1 MPEETTAPPITYGDA
16 ITESSIATLASLG
29 GVPATTWLD
38 LSPLILSRDGSRRII
53 RVGPKITLM
62 NLVFYPGFAIRPLS
76 SAGGAQRWE
85 GCRLAALAVP
95 REPGQ
100 ELVLWNRGNH
110 RMAAPKGRYMV
121 GLYAPY
127 RGLQDTEL
135 SKTPVNPIPAVR
147 SVRAELA
154 RISAGWD
161 VFWHSRYVFQNHLRQ
176 QVVSRLV
183 DGILEYGWAEMAR
196 VSAAAR
202 PVQSLT
208 WETAVAVSAELV
220 RMAVGPMTGDPSLW
234 ARRLARNIDVDAFR
248 IRLDKGQV
256 PGVDTRATPWGPTA
270 ETLIST
276 TPTGDVNVKKVAIT
290 EWHEANQRNTED
302 VILKYHDSE
311 MQRPFE
317 AHDGYSD
324 DHDHDPLA

>member
-1 MPEETTAPPITYGDA
+1 MTEARTVPPITYGDP
-16 ITESSIATLASLG
+16 ITEGSIATFASLG
-29 GVPATTWLD
+29 GVPATQWID
-38 LSPLILSRDGSRRII
+38 MSPLVLSRDGSRRII
-53 RVGPKITLM
+53 RVGPKLSFINTTL
-62 NLVFYPGFAIRPLS
+62 YPAFAIRPLS
-76 SAGGAQRWE
+76 STGGAQRWE
-85 GCRLAALAVP
+85 GCRLAALATP

-110 RMAAPKGRYMV
+110 RIAAPKGRYMV

-127 RGLQDTEL
+127 RGVQNTEL
-135 SKTPVNPIPAVR
+135 SRTPVNHIPGVR
-147 SVRAELA
+147 AVRAELA
-154 RISAGWD
+154 EISAGWD
-161 VFWHSRYVFQNHLRQ
+161 VFWHSRFVFQNHLRQ

-220 RMAVGPMTGDPSLW
+220 HMAVGPLTGDPALW

-248 IRLDKGQV
+248 IRLDKGEV
-256 PGVDTRATPWGPTA
+256 PGVDTMATPWGPTA
-270 ETLIST
+270 ATLIST
-276 TPTGDVNVKKVAIT
+276 TPTGDVNEKKAAVA
-290 EWHEANQRNTED
+290 EWHEAHQRNTED

-311 MQRPFE
+311 LQLPFE
-317 AHDGYSD
+317 EHDGYND
-324 DHDHDPLA
+324 EHDHDPLA

>member
-1 MPEETTAPPITYGDA
+1 MAEATIAPPITYGDS

-29 GVPATTWLD
+29 GFPSTPWLD

-53 RVGPKITLM
+53 RVGPKITLI
-62 NLVFYPGFAIRPLS
+62 NLVLYPALAISPVTSL
-76 SAGGAQRWE
+76 GGVQRWE

-100 ELVLWNRGNH
+100 DVVLWNRGNH

-127 RGLQDTEL
+127 RGLQNTEL
-135 SKTPVNPIPAVR
+135 SKTPVNHIPAVR
-147 SVRAELA
+147 TVRADLA

-161 VFWHSRYVFQNHLRQ
+161 VFWHSRFVFQNHLRQ

-183 DGILEYGWAEMAR
+183 DGILSYGWAEMAR

-208 WETAVAVSAELV
+208 WETAVALSADLV
-220 RMAVGPMTGDPSLW
+220 RMAVGPITGDPALW

-248 IRLDKGQV
+248 IRLDKGEV
-256 PGVDTRATPWGPTA
+256 PGVDTMATPWGPTA
-270 ETLIST
+270 ATLIST
-276 TPTGDVNVKKVAIT
+276 TPAGDVNEKKVAVA
-290 EWHEANQRNTED
+290 EWHEAHQRNTED

-317 AHDGYSD
+317 EHDGYSD
-324 DHDHDPLA
+324 EHDHDPLA

>member
-1 MPEETTAPPITYGDA
+1 MTLVNTVLYPAYA
-16 ITESSIATLASLG
+16 IKPLASG
-29 GVPATTWLD
+29 GG
-38 LSPLILSRDGSRRII
+38 I
-53 RVGPKITLM
+53 
-62 NLVFYPGFAIRPLS
+62 
-76 SAGGAQRWE
+76 QRWE
-85 GCRLAALAVP
+85 GLRLSALAVP
-95 REPGQ
+95 KEPGQ

-127 RGLQDTEL
+127 RGVQNTEL
-135 SKTPVNPIPAVR
+135 SKTPVNHIPGVRAVR
-147 SVRAELA
+147 ADLA

-161 VFWHSRYVFQNHLRQ
+161 VFWHSRFVFQNHLRQ

-183 DGILEYGWAEMAR
+183 DGILAYGWAEMAR

-208 WETAVAVSAELV
+208 WEMEVALSADLV
-220 RMAVGPMTGDPSLW
+220 RMAVGPITGDPELW
-234 ARRLARNIDVDAFR
+234 ARVLARNIDVDAFR

-256 PGVDTRATPWGPTA
+256 PGIDTRATPWGPTA

-276 TPTGDVNVKKVAIT
+276 TPTGDVNEKKVAVA
-290 EWHEANQRNTED
+290 EWHEVHQRNTED

-311 MQRPFE
+311 MQLPFE
-317 AHDGYSD
+317 EHDGYSD
-324 DHDHDPLA
+324 EHDHDPLA